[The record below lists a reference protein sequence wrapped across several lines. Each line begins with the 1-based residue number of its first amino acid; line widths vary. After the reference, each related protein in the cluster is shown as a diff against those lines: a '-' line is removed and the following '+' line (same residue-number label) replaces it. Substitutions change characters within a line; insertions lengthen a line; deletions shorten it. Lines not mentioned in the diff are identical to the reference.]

1 MLPRVV
7 TIESSVAELDSG
19 EVFTWTLANGDA
31 LANGVLAG
39 NQMAGQPGQFNMLY
53 LFGSGEVPISI
64 SGRDSAGRLQHTIR
78 SVGRITRAMS
88 QVSAGDQIGLRG
100 PFGVGWP
107 LAETE
112 DRDLLVIAGG
122 LGLAPVRQ
130 LLQLMVSGS
139 LPCRRLLLLFGVR
152 TPSDL
157 LFRSELEQWAEHP
170 QVEIRVT
177 VDRADS
183 NWRGDIGVVPRLL
196 QRGGFD
202 PARALA
208 FVCGPEVMM
217 RFSVQALQQ
226 QGVADEAIYLSM
238 ERSMKCAVGLC
249 GRCQWRER
257 FICRDGPVFRYDQIA
272 PQLNIREL

>member
-78 SVGRITRAMS
+78 SVGRVTRAMS
-88 QVSAGDQIGLRG
+88 QLAAGDQIGLRG

-183 NWRGDIGVVPRLL
+183 NWRGDMVLCPLL
-196 QRGGFD
+196 K
-202 PARALA
+202 LA
-208 FVCGPEVMM
+208 TE
-217 RFSVQALQQ
+217 QQ
-226 QGVADEAIYLSM
+226 V
-238 ERSMKCAVGLC
+238 
-249 GRCQWRER
+249 
-257 FICRDGPVFRYDQIA
+257 
-272 PQLNIREL
+272 